1 MSISAVKVL
10 GITLGDPAGIG
21 PEVTSKALA
30 KISLRGRSK
39 FLVIGDESSFKRY
52 FSRLPKGV
60 EYCVVPANAR
70 FRYSLG
76 KPTPHSGDLSFRFL
90 QKSVDLLKNGAIT
103 AVVTAPL
110 SKESVCHFQP
120 GFVGHTEYF
129 AQAFHVKK
137 FDMMFVTDKFKTA
150 IVTRH
155 VSIGDV
161 PKLITRQKVFD
172 TIVLVN
178 DALKKHFKMN
188 RPRIAV
194 CGLNPHAGEGGK
206 IGREELKEIIP
217 AIQMAAKIGIKVAG
231 PFAADTLFVPQRR
244 QGFDVIVSMYHDQG
258 LIAIKT
264 LFFNSVVNLTIGL
277 PFVRTSPAH
286 GTAFDIAGKNKADAS
301 SMSKAIELALKLSSV
316 FAGDQGFPA
325 TPDFTKQ
332 VVRPMNPAKLPTK
345 ILGA

>member
-1 MSISAVKVL
+1 MSRSATKVL

-21 PEVTSKALA
+21 PEVTSKALVKA
-30 KISLRGRSK
+30 SLHGCAK
-39 FLVIGDESSFKRY
+39 FLVIGDEPSFKRY
-52 FSRLPKGV
+52 FSRLPKGS

-76 KPTPHSGDLSFRFL
+76 KPTSQSGELSFRFL
-90 QKSVDLLKNGAIT
+90 QKSVDLLKNGTIS

-110 SKESVCHFQP
+110 SKESVCDFQP

-129 AQAFHVKK
+129 AEAFHVKK
-137 FDMMFVTDKFKTA
+137 FDMMFVADKFKTA

-161 PKLITRQKVFD
+161 PRLITRQKVFD
-172 TIVLVN
+172 TIVLVH
-178 DALKKHFKMN
+178 DSLKKHFQMN

-206 IGREELKEIIP
+206 IGQEEFKKIIP
-217 AIQMAAKIGIKVAG
+217 AIEMAAKIGIKVSG
-231 PFAADTLFVPQRR
+231 PFAADTMFVPQRR
-244 QGFDVIVSMYHDQG
+244 RDFDAVVAMYHDQG
-258 LIAIKT
+258 LIAVKT
-264 LFFNSVVNLTIGL
+264 LFFSSVVNLTIGL

-301 SMSKAIELALKLSSV
+301 SMSSAIELALKLS
-316 FAGDQGFPA
+316 
-325 TPDFTKQ
+325 
-332 VVRPMNPAKLPTK
+332 
-345 ILGA
+345 